1 MSMIQIRNVPED
13 VHRKLK
19 ARAASTGMTLS
30 DFLLMEAK
38 RTLEK
43 PTRQELLE
51 RLSKRKPSRL
61 KTSVAALVRKERDR
75 R

>member
-1 MSMIQIRNVPED
+1 MIQIRNVPED

-30 DFLLMEAK
+30 DFLLAEAK

-51 RLSKRKPSRL
+51 RLSTRKPARL
-61 KTSVAALVRKERDR
+61 KKSAAALVREERDR